1 MGSASATAVPIGI
14 FASSNEKVSLVK
26 TRVKIIMGIA
36 AAVGGIA
43 GIAIATPQV
52 GIVLNLPVVVG
63 AINKD
68 VRDHVHVELSSGA
81 REDDWNVEFSTEG
94 PSNFTFADL
103 NIVANG
109 GHTGW
114 HTHPGVLLISVAS
127 GSIEW
132 YDAKC
137 RRTVYN
143 TGDSL
148 TETNKPHY
156 VRNVGTVDSRLL
168 ITYVIPKDMPRRV
181 DIPFESIPACAHAAG
196 IDN

>member
-1 MGSASATAVPIGI
+1 MKTRTKIVIGI
-14 FASSNEKVSLVK
+14 A
-26 TRVKIIMGIA
+26 IA
-36 AAVGGIA
+36 VCGVA
-43 GIAIATPQV
+43 GLAIATPQV
-52 GIVLNLPVVVG
+52 GIILNLPVVLG

-68 VRDHVHVELSSGA
+68 VHDHVHVNLRPNT
-81 REDDWNVEFSTEG
+81 REAEDNEWNVEFSTEG

-103 NIVANG
+103 NVVANG

-132 YDAKC
+132 FDQKC
-137 RRTVYN
+137 KRTVYSA
-143 TGDSL
+143 GDSL

-156 VRNVGTVDSRLL
+156 VRNVGPVDSRLL
-168 ITYVIPKDMPRRV
+168 IAYVIPKDMPRRI
-181 DIPFESIPACAHAAG
+181 DIPLESIPACAHAAG

>member
-1 MGSASATAVPIGI
+1 MIESP
-14 FASSNEKVSLVK
+14 LVLTDREQFMK
-26 TRVKIIMGIA
+26 TRAKIIIGA
-36 AAVGGIA
+36 VAAVSGIA
-43 GIAIATPQV
+43 GIAFATPQV
-52 GIVLNLPVVVG
+52 GIVLNLPVTVG
-63 AINKD
+63 AILKD
-68 VRDHVHVELSSGA
+68 VRDHVHVNLSSNTG
-81 REDDWNVEFSTEG
+81 ENDDNDWNVEFSTEG

-103 NIVANG
+103 NVVANG

-132 YDAKC
+132 FDEKC

-143 TGDSL
+143 AGDSL

-156 VRNVGTVDSRLL
+156 VRNLGSVDSRLL
-168 ITYVIPKDMPRRV
+168 IAYVIPKDMPRRI
-181 DIPFESIPACAHAAG
+181 DIPLENIPTCAHAAG

>member
-1 MGSASATAVPIGI
+1 M
-14 FASSNEKVSLVK
+14 K
-26 TRVKIIMGIA
+26 TRAKIIIG
-36 AAVGGIA
+36 AVATVSAIA
-43 GIAIATPQV
+43 GIAFATPQV
-52 GIVLNLPVVVG
+52 GIVLNLPLTVG
-63 AINKD
+63 AILKD
-68 VRDHVHVELSSGA
+68 VRDHVRVNLSSNTG
-81 REDDWNVEFSTEG
+81 ESDDNDWNVEFSTEG

-103 NIVANG
+103 NVVAYG

-132 YDAKC
+132 FDEKC

-143 TGDSL
+143 AGDSL

-156 VRNVGTVDSRLL
+156 VRNLGSVDSRLL
-168 ITYVIPKDMPRRV
+168 IAYVIPKDMPRRI
-181 DIPFESIPACAHAAG
+181 DIPLESIPACAHAAG